1 MRINVIQNSQ
11 KPIETNINNHLFYA
25 IMDKTDY
32 QKRESVAVD
41 AIKKAIPS
49 KLKQNMDPI
58 SEGQFAELYEN
69 KEVFPN
75 HLMACAIDGVG
86 TKLILAEA
94 MEKYD
99 TVGIDLVAMSSN
111 DLATLG
117 KVSPFLFI
125 DYFAVQDKI
134 QELGITGDLMK
145 GVVKGLELSEV
156 GDILKSS
163 IHINL
168 GKGETAS
175 VDELISA
182 TRPGYGFDIA
192 GGLIGFVKKEDMPR
206 NVKVGDKIIALK
218 SSGPHSNGYTDL
230 RLKLLNGDF
239 ETRQQFKKLYQG
251 KHKLDDPFNNSTIGE
266 ELLEPTRIYS
276 KSIAAIADKIP
287 LIGINNTGYGLK
299 NLNRIKNLQFDINNP
314 IEPQPIFQLTQKEA
328 KFSDEDMYR
337 KFNMG
342 MGFFLFVDKDDA
354 DEALSIAEKFKE
366 TAQVVGEVKEGNN
379 TILTKNNKKIIF
391 EGY

>member
-1 MRINVIQNSQ
+1 
-11 KPIETNINNHLFYA
+11 
-25 IMDKTDY
+25 MDKTDY

-41 AIKKAIPS
+41 AIKKAIPK

-125 DYFAVQDKI
+125 DYFAVQEKI
-134 QELGITGDLMK
+134 QELGITGELMK
-145 GVVKGLELSEV
+145 GVVKGLEMSEV
-156 GDILKSS
+156 GDILRSS

-182 TRPGYGFDIA
+182 IKPGYGFDIA
-192 GGLIGFVKKEDMPR
+192 GGLIGFVKKEDIHQ
-206 NVKVGDKIIALK
+206 NIKIGDKIIALK

-230 RLKLLNGDF
+230 RLKLLKGDF
-239 ETRQQFKKLYQG
+239 ETRPEFKKNYTG
-251 KHKLDDPFNNSTIGE
+251 RFKLDDKFDTSTIGE
-266 ELLEPTRIYS
+266 TLLEPTRIYS
-276 KSIAAIADKIP
+276 KSVAAIANSLP
-287 LIGINNTGYGLK
+287 VIGINNTGYGLK
-299 NLNRIKNLQFDINNP
+299 NLNRIKGFQFDINNP
-314 IEPQPIFQLTQKEA
+314 IEPQPIFKLTQKEA

-354 DEALSIAEKFKE
+354 DKALSIAEKFKE
-366 TAQVVGEVKEGNN
+366 QAQIVGEVKKGSN
-379 TILTKNNKKIIF
+379 TILTKDNKKIVF

>member
-1 MRINVIQNSQ
+1 
-11 KPIETNINNHLFYA
+11 
-25 IMDKTDY
+25 MDADY
-32 QKRESVAVD
+32 QKREAKAVS

-49 KLKQNMDPI
+49 KLKQNMNPMSD
-58 SEGQFAELYEN
+58 GMFAELYEN
-69 KEVFPN
+69 DNVFPD

-94 MEKYD
+94 MNKFD

-125 DYFAVQDKI
+125 DYFAVQSKF
-134 QELGITGDLMK
+134 QELGLTGDLMK
-145 GVVKGLELSEV
+145 GIVKGLEMSEC

-163 IHINL
+163 IHINI

-175 VDELISA
+175 VDELISGLK
-182 TRPGYGFDIA
+182 PGMGFDIA
-192 GGLIGFVKKEDMPR
+192 GGLIGFIKKQDINT

-239 ETRQQFKKLYQG
+239 ETRPEFKKLYQG
-251 KHKLDDPFNNSTIGE
+251 KHKLDDKFDNSTIGRL
-266 ELLEPTRIYS
+266 LLEPTRIYC
-276 KSIAAIADKIP
+276 KSVAAIASEVKVV
-287 LIGINNTGYGLK
+287 GINNTGYGLK
-299 NLNRIKNLQFDINNP
+299 NLNRIKGFQFLIDNP
-314 IEPQPIFQLTQKEA
+314 IKPQPIFDLVQKDS
-328 KFSDEDMYR
+328 KFTDEQMYK
-337 KFNMG
+337 KFNMSQ
-342 MGFFLFVDKDDA
+342 GFFLIVDDA
-354 DEALSIAEKFKE
+354 DKALSIAEKYKE
-366 TAQVVGEVKEGNN
+366 EAKVVGEVKKGSG
-379 TILTKNNKKIIF
+379 TVLIKDNKKIIF